1 MKKLFAII
9 MTICLLSSAFSMI
22 AFAAEAP
29 SADVALRV
37 SAQLMDGTT
46 VVIEDYNTHV
56 DGWNAAMQLATD
68 SKALSKNG
76 YACVVVDLYTDWT
89 ALNGGY
95 FVYGTS
101 KPGFLESTICVPED
115 VTVILN
121 MNGHTINRNLDE
133 SAFNGEVIYVDEN
146 ATIEINDGTIT
157 GGFSENGAGGIHIK
171 EGAHVTLNNVNV
183 DGNRILMDD
192 GGGIAVYD
200 ATLIMNGGSVSD
212 NICGSSFLVVCYGGA
227 VYAEDSTVILNDV
240 TIRNNQSSTI
250 FEAMGVAIYAD
261 NSDVTLNNCD
271 ISDNGHYNEDKN
283 AGAYS
288 VVYVNKKSTFTANG
302 TNFSN
307 NGAHLYISTIKSPGQ
322 RFPDALFDIR
332 SGACYLTDCTFSNN
346 NSVELFQIN
355 GGELKVVD
363 STFTDNNSA
372 VFYGYCTDGKAS
384 AFVHCTF
391 KNNETENETFNFTST
406 SNDLTF
412 TGCELNQST
421 FKNKNYAD
429 FVDHAM
435 APIGSIF
442 AEGSL
447 NMIISL
453 IALVV
458 SISALWVNISANK
471 KKNSDNSSESQG
483 E

>member
-1 MKKLFAII
+1 M
-9 MTICLLSSAFSMI
+9 
-22 AFAAEAP
+22 
-29 SADVALRV
+29 
-37 SAQLMDGTT
+37 
-46 VVIEDYNTHV
+46 
-56 DGWNAAMQLATD
+56 
-68 SKALSKNG
+68 
-76 YACVVVDLYTDWT
+76 VDLYTDWMS
-89 ALNGGY
+89 LKGGY
-95 FVYGTS
+95 FVHGTGN
-101 KPGFLESTICVPED
+101 PGFLENTICVPED

-133 SAFNGEVIYVDEN
+133 CTFSGEVIYVDEN

-157 GGFSENGAGGIHIK
+157 GGFSDNGAGGIHIK

-212 NICGSSFLVVCYGGA
+212 NICGSSFLVVSYGGA

-240 TIRNNQSSTI
+240 SVRNNQASTI

-261 NSDVTLNNCD
+261 NSDITLNNCD
-271 ISDNGHYNEDKN
+271 VSDNGHYNEDKN

-288 VVYVNKKSTFTANG
+288 VVHIDKKSTFTANN

-332 SGACYLTDCTFSNN
+332 GGECYLTDCTFSNN
-346 NSVELFQIN
+346 NSVELFTIN
-355 GGELKVVD
+355 GGKLKVVD

-372 VFYGYCTDGKAS
+372 VFYGYCSEGKGS
-384 AFVHCTF
+384 AFVRCTF
-391 KNNETENETFNFTST
+391 KNNETENETFNFSST
-406 SNDLTF
+406 SNELTF
-412 TGCELNQST
+412 TSCELNQST
-421 FKNKNYAD
+421 FKNKNYAN
-429 FVDHAM
+429 FVDYAI

-442 AEGSL
+442 GEGSL
-447 NMIISL
+447 TMIISL
-453 IALVV
+453 MALVAA
-458 SISALWVNISANK
+458 ISSLGINISSNK
-471 KKNSDNSSESQG
+471 KKNSDHLNENQSE
-483 E
+483 